1 MMTVVAFLL
10 FAVTLTTS
18 LAAMFYTLVPAM
30 PRIVALLSN
39 GHDVVPMPNLV
50 LRDRRAQPRVR
61 QIAHPV
67 TRRAAA

>member
-30 PRIVALLSN
+30 PRIVALLTN
-39 GHDVVPMPNLV
+39 GHDVVTMPNLV
-50 LRDRRAQPRVR
+50 LRDRRVQPRVR
-61 QIAHPV
+61 QMVQPV
-67 TRRAAA
+67 SRRAAA